1 MVAAPRPEAPRLPD
15 LHQTVPGVPGVPEN
29 THRLLEDVVRRQGRA
44 VGWGGQVAQDGG
56 GGDCGGVDHHTWSQ
70 LTTLSSLSSGSS
82 SLGG

>member
-15 LHQTVPGVPGVPEN
+15 LHQTVPGVPEN

-44 VGWGGQVAQDGG
+44 VGRGGQVAQDGG
-56 GGDCGGVDHHTWSQ
+56 GWDCGGVDHHTCSQ

>member
-15 LHQTVPGVPGVPEN
+15 LHQTVPGVPEN
-29 THRLLEDVVRRQGRA
+29 THRLLEDVVRRQGGA

-56 GGDCGGVDHHTWSQ
+56 GWDCGGVDHHTSSQ